1 MKSLYT
7 YIVEKEPVTY
17 LIKRVRDD
25 GIVLYKDGKKIIGS
39 SDYKDA
45 AIDALNGYLRESSKH
60 AILMSP
66 LMKNPYINELKKFF
80 LPIIND
86 DYEEF
91 FDENALR
98 QQITSLEEQLGRA
111 NERIHLANIGIWR
124 HAFNYKSDYLNQ
136 FYDLIEST
144 YMTPTGEQIALKDL
158 PIKEQ
163 IDIEGWSRR
172 TIKEADTIITSG
184 KRQGNTKK

>member
-25 GIVLYKDGKKIIGS
+25 GIVLYKDGEKIIDT

-45 AIDALNGYLRESSKH
+45 AIDALNGYQRESSNL
-60 AILMSP
+60 AIAMNP
-66 LMKNPYINELKKFF
+66 IMKNPYINDLKKFF

-86 DYEEF
+86 DYEVF
-91 FDENALR
+91 LDENALR
-98 QQITSLEEQLGRA
+98 QQITSLEVKLEQA
-111 NERIHLANIGIWR
+111 NEKIHLANIGEWR

-144 YMTPTGEQIALKDL
+144 YMTPTGEQIALKAL

>member
-7 YIVEKEPVTY
+7 YIVEKEPVIY
-17 LIKRVRDD
+17 LMNRVKND

-39 SDYKDA
+39 SDYEDA
-45 AIDALNGYLRESSKH
+45 AIDALDKYLRESSKP
-60 AILMSP
+60 AIMISP

-86 DYEEF
+86 DPEEF
-91 FDENALR
+91 FDEDALR
-98 QQITSLEEQLGRA
+98 QQITSLEEQLEQA
-111 NERIHLANIGIWR
+111 NERIRMANIGKWR

-144 YMTPTGEQIALKDL
+144 YMTPDGKQIAMGDLLEKHHIKVNGWGKRTKD
-158 PIKEQ
+158 
-163 IDIEGWSRR
+163 
-172 TIKEADTIITSG
+172 EADTILTSAKRRG
-184 KRQGNTKK
+184 KTKK

>member
-25 GIVLYKDGKKIIGS
+25 GIVLYKDGEKIIDT

-45 AIDALNGYLRESSKH
+45 AIDALNGYQRESSNL
-60 AILMSP
+60 AIAMNP
-66 LMKNPYINELKKFF
+66 IMKNPYINDLKKFF
-80 LPIIND
+80 LPNAND

-91 FDENALR
+91 FDEDALR
-98 QQITSLEEQLGRA
+98 QQITSLEEQLEQA
-111 NERIHLANIGIWR
+111 NEKIHLANIGEWR
-124 HAFNYKSDYLNQ
+124 SAFNYKSDYLSQ

-144 YMTPTGEQIALKDL
+144 YMTPDGKQIAMGDL
-158 PIKEQ
+158 PEKHHINVNGWGKRTKE
-163 IDIEGWSRR
+163 
-172 TIKEADTIITSG
+172 EADTILTSAKRRG
-184 KRQGNTKK
+184 KAKK

>member
-39 SDYKDA
+39 SDYEDA
-45 AIDALNGYLRESSKH
+45 AIDTLDKYLKELSKP
-60 AILMSP
+60 AILISP
-66 LMKNPYINELKKFF
+66 FIKNPYLNELKKFF
-80 LPIIND
+80 LPITND

-91 FDENALR
+91 FDEDALR
-98 QQITSLEEQLGRA
+98 QQITSLEKQLEQA
-111 NERIHLANIGIWR
+111 NEKIHLANIGEWS

-144 YMTPTGEQIALKDL
+144 YMTPTGEQIALKAL

-163 IDIEGWSRR
+163 IDVEEWSSR
-172 TIKEADTIITSG
+172 TILEADTILTSG
-184 KRQGNTKK
+184 KRQGKATK

>member
-25 GIVLYKDGKKIIGS
+25 GIVLYKDGEKIIDT

-45 AIDALNGYLRESSKH
+45 AIDALNGYQRESSSL
-60 AILMSP
+60 AIAMNP
-66 LMKNPYINELKKFF
+66 IMRNPYINDLKKFF

-86 DYEEF
+86 DYEVF
-91 FDENALR
+91 LDENALR
-98 QQITSLEEQLGRA
+98 QQITSLEEQLEQA
-111 NERIHLANIGIWR
+111 NEKIHLANIGEWR
-124 HAFNYKSDYLNQ
+124 SAFNYKSDYLSQ

-144 YMTPTGEQIALKDL
+144 YMTPDGKQIAMGDL
-158 PIKEQ
+158 PEKSHIKVN
-163 IDIEGWSRR
+163 GWAKR
-172 TIKEADTIITSG
+172 TNEEADTILTNAKRRG
-184 KRQGNTKK
+184 KATK

>member
-39 SDYKDA
+39 SDYEDA
-45 AIDALNGYLRESSKH
+45 AIDTLDKYLKELSKP
-60 AILMSP
+60 AILISP
-66 LMKNPYINELKKFF
+66 FIKNPYLNELKKFF
-80 LPIIND
+80 LPITND

-91 FDENALR
+91 FDEDALR
-98 QQITSLEEQLGRA
+98 QQITSLEKQLEQA
-111 NERIHLANIGIWR
+111 NEKIHLANIGEWR
-124 HAFNYKSDYLNQ
+124 SAFNYKSDYLSQ

-144 YMTPTGEQIALKDL
+144 YMTPTGEQIALKAL

-163 IDIEGWSRR
+163 IDVEEWSSR
-172 TIKEADTIITSG
+172 TILEADTILTSG
-184 KRQGNTKK
+184 KRPGKTKK

>member
-39 SDYKDA
+39 SDYEDA
-45 AIDALNGYLRESSKH
+45 AIDTLDKYLKELSKP
-60 AILMSP
+60 AILISP
-66 LMKNPYINELKKFF
+66 FIKNPYLNELKKFF
-80 LPIIND
+80 LPITND

-91 FDENALR
+91 FDEDALR
-98 QQITSLEEQLGRA
+98 QQITSLEKQLEQA
-111 NERIHLANIGIWR
+111 NEKIHLANIGEWR
-124 HAFNYKSDYLNQ
+124 SAFNYKSDYLSQ

-144 YMTPTGEQIALKDL
+144 YMTPDGQQIPLNEL
-158 PIKEQ
+158 PTKNCIHVN
-163 IDIEGWSRR
+163 GWTER
-172 TIKEADTIITSG
+172 TTSGADTIITSG
-184 KRQGNTKK
+184 QRVGKAQK

>member
-25 GIVLYKDGKKIIGS
+25 GVVLYKDGQKVIGS
-39 SDYKDA
+39 NDYNDA
-45 AIDALNGYLRESSKH
+45 AIDALNGYLTESSSL
-60 AILMSP
+60 AIMINP

-86 DYEEF
+86 DPEEF
-91 FDENALR
+91 FDEDALR
-98 QQITSLEEQLGRA
+98 QQITLLEEQLEQA
-111 NERIHLANIGIWR
+111 NERIHLANIGKWR

-136 FYDLIEST
+136 LYDLIEST
-144 YMTPTGEQIALKDL
+144 YMTSTGEQIALKDL

-163 IDIEGWSRR
+163 INIDEWSPR

-184 KRQGNTKK
+184 QRLGKATK

>member
-25 GIVLYKDGKKIIGS
+25 GIVLYKDGEKIIDT

-45 AIDALNGYLRESSKH
+45 AIDALNGYQRESSNL
-60 AILMSP
+60 AIAMNP
-66 LMKNPYINELKKFF
+66 IMKNPYINDLKKFF

-86 DYEEF
+86 DYEVF
-91 FDENALR
+91 LDENALR
-98 QQITSLEEQLGRA
+98 QQITSLEVKLEQA
-111 NERIHLANIGIWR
+111 NEKIHLANIGEWR

-144 YMTPTGEQIALKDL
+144 YMTPEGQQIPLNEL
-158 PIKEQ
+158 PTKNCIHVN
-163 IDIEGWSRR
+163 GWTER
-172 TIKEADTIITSG
+172 TTSGADTIITSG
-184 KRQGNTKK
+184 QRVGKAQK